1 MKITTSK
8 QYSGSAAIKT
18 DGTLWAW
25 GQNAQGQL
33 GQGSIAYFSSPVQIP
48 GTTWKHVTFG
58 WSSMLA
64 TKTDGSLWAW
74 GMNYG
79 GQLGQNSRTLY
90 SSPRQVGSDTNWSTV
105 TSGLRGT
112 TFATKTAFADAS
124 KVPLAKDFEGDT
136 TTDND
141 QSKVPVTWNYGRARA
156 AHYPHIGDQ
165 LDALYWNRQGDSTH
179 LTRINES
186 IADTKTKWPKTLA
199 DMTQAEYEAKVKELY
214 G

>member
-1 MKITTSK
+1 MKYKITDVTATTIDVT
-8 QYSGSAAIKT
+8 YD
-18 DGTLWAW
+18 DGAKATIRLA
-25 GQNAQGQL
+25 GDETASSL
-33 GQGSIAYFSSPVQIP
+33 KALIA
-48 GTTWKHVTFG
+48 
-58 WSSMLA
+58 
-64 TKTDGSLWAW
+64 
-74 GMNYG
+74 
-79 GQLGQNSRTLY
+79 
-90 SSPRQVGSDTNWSTV
+90 
-105 TSGLRGT
+105 

-141 QSKVPVTWNYGRARA
+141 SSKVPVIWTYGKARA